1 MRFVRSRFC
10 VSVKNHEFCNRAEM
24 EKFSSDFVIRRD
36 IEIHGK
42 CCYAICYMATNNINL
57 HGSISLSALYQ
68 KFKGKMECGEYF
80 VVYITPSSKTILLPN
95 AKMWNLVP
103 SQQLRD
109 QISNKN
115 THIFTNLKA

>member
-80 VVYITPSSKTILLPN
+80 VVHITPSSKTILLPN
-95 AKMWNLVP
+95 AKM
-103 SQQLRD
+103 
-109 QISNKN
+109 
-115 THIFTNLKA
+115 